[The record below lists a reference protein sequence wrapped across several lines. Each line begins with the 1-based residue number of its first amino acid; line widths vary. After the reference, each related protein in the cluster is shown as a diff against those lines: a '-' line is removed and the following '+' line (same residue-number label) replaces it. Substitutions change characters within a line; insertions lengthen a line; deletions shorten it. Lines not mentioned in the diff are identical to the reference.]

1 MHKNIILTLFVLS
14 GFGLKAQVNL
24 DSLYTVW
31 QDQTQSDSTRARAYT
46 DYIWD
51 GFLFSQPD
59 TAFILAEE
67 LVFYGLNNNYL
78 KAQAAAYILQGVSW
92 LNRDDFPQTLNYYT
106 RALQIYEQIGD
117 QSGIANALANV
128 GAVYDN
134 QGDYPKALDYYIQ
147 CIEINEQ
154 IGNQIGNA
162 NTLGNIGAIYMKQDD
177 YSKALDYYMQGLE
190 INELVGDQHVA
201 GTLIGEIGTIY
212 LHQGDYPKALDYKT
226 QSLEINEL
234 IGNQI
239 GIANSF
245 QDIGTIYSKQGDYV
259 KALDYYL
266 QSLEINEKMG
276 DQSQIASSLTFIG
289 VLYQNQGD
297 YPKALNYC
305 QSGYELSL
313 SIGSLEIQE
322 EGCSCLYEIYKA
334 MGNGNK
340 TLKYLELLNVI
351 EDSLN
356 DEGTSKKLQRME
368 FQKQMFADSLAR
380 NEEVLLAQQIEEELI
395 QSKNRRNQIQ
405 YSLVVMVVL
414 FLAALIAVVAKFSIN
429 PKVASTLIFIF
440 FILIFEFLLVVLDP
454 WVETITDGEVGFKIG
469 INSIMALLIFGIHQ
483 ISEKRLK
490 KALIKVVHENQ
501 E

>member
-1 MHKNIILTLFVLS
+1 MYKNIILILCVLS
-14 GFGLKAQVNL
+14 GFCLKAQVNL
-24 DSLYTVW
+24 DSLYIVW

-67 LVFYGLNNNYL
+67 LAFYGLDHNYP

-92 LNRDDFPQTLNYYT
+92 LNRNDYSQTLNYYT

-117 QSGIANALANV
+117 QSGIANTLANV

-147 CIEINEQ
+147 CLEINEQ

-190 INELVGDQHVA
+190 INELVGDQHVT
-201 GTLIGEIGTIY
+201 GTLIRAIGTIY
-212 LHQGDYPKALDYKT
+212 LHQSDYPKALDYKT
-226 QSLEINEL
+226 QSLEINKL

-239 GIANSF
+239 GIANSL
-245 QDIGTIYSKQGDYV
+245 QDIGTIYSKQRDYI
-259 KALDYYL
+259 KALDYYE
-266 QSLEINEKMG
+266 QSLEINKKMG
-276 DQSQIASSLTFIG
+276 DQNQIARSLTFIG
-289 VLYQNQGD
+289 VLYQNQGA

-305 QSGYELSL
+305 QSGYELSM
-313 SIGSLEIQE
+313 SNGSLEIQE
-322 EGCSCLYEIYKA
+322 AGCSCLYEVYKA
-334 MGNGNK
+334 MGNSNK

-356 DEGTSKKLQRME
+356 DEETSKKLQRME
-368 FQKQMFADSLAR
+368 FQKQIFADSLAR
-380 NEEVLLAQQIEEELI
+380 KEEVLLAHQIEKELI
-395 QSKNRRNQIQ
+395 QSKNRKNQIQ

-414 FLAALIAVVAKFSIN
+414 FLAALIAVMAKFRIN
-429 PKVASTLIFIF
+429 PKLASILIFIF
-440 FILIFEFLLVVLDP
+440 FILVFEFLLVVLDP
-454 WVETITDGEVGFKIG
+454 WVENITDGQVGFKIG

-483 ISEKRLK
+483 LSEKRLK
-490 KALIKVVHENQ
+490 KALIEVVHENKK
-501 E
+501 